1 MAQKCNPLTDFKDF
15 HFFKIEPGGFF
26 VIKNIYPLAGRGK
39 RGFDCF
45 GLDP

>member
-26 VIKNIYPLAGRGK
+26 VIKTFIHWQDGEREVLIVS
-39 RGFDCF
+39 D
-45 GLDP
+45 